1 MGSPEAPYRRVN
13 IAPVEGFTCSAVGGG
28 LTAHTALYT
37 CFSFILNPSYAPR
50 LYQCAR
56 QHGASSAAPV
66 SVGMLLS
73 LASAAQPPQ
82 CSGQRLL
89 ASWPC
94 SANLTIHCGPEGNE
108 QCVASIADCSAL
120 LSCAPPNHVRCADG
134 TCTSSAGN
142 CIAAAAPCGVGVLCA
157 DGSCGSTAAA
167 CTAVPGCPTSAPTR
181 CADGSCATVS
191 SGCATLY
198 PCAPAMERCAD
209 GQCALRHRCPPTD
222 GCTLTLPQR
231 CADGR
236 CYAAGGHLKPYELGL
251 GLRLGSGVAATPRRV
266 SGRSGVPTAAC
277 FAARGCT
284 NPNPNPNPDPNPNPN
299 PKQEPTAP

>member
-1 MGSPEAPYRRVN
+1 
-13 IAPVEGFTCSAVGGG
+13 
-28 LTAHTALYT
+28 
-37 CFSFILNPSYAPR
+37 
-50 LYQCAR
+50 
-56 QHGASSAAPV
+56 
-66 SVGMLLS
+66 MLLS

-251 GLRLGSGVAATPRRV
+251 GLRLGSGVAPTPKRV
-266 SGRSGVPTAAC
+266 SGRSGVPTAAVTRQGSALTLTLTPTLTLTLTLSRSRLRPRLRGGRGRQRQ
-277 FAARGCT
+277 AALSRRHVRGGCGGLRRAAVAEQAT
-284 NPNPNPNPDPNPNPN
+284 ALQRAHPRARWERHE
-299 PKQEPTAP
+299 PKP